1 MRRNNSVEMGSHSRR
16 RSKTGGRRGR
26 RWKASHLVVVVVLA
40 FFLLYDNQDVLI
52 LRCLEHDRIGS
63 GGSREVP
70 TSSGLKQSPS
80 GRGKK
85 KIEDQFGFPPSVFFR
100 PFFPRAPR
108 TSSEE
113 GRRISLRT
121 RWLTVGLEESYESNP
136 KPNRRDSAS
145 LLSSSRSCSCSI
157 NLFELL

>member
-40 FFLLYDNQDVLI
+40 FFLLYDNQDILI

-63 GGSREVP
+63 GGSREVL

-85 KIEDQFGFPPSVFFR
+85 KIEDQFGFPPSF
-100 PFFPRAPR
+100 
-108 TSSEE
+108 SS
-113 GRRISLRT
+113 
-121 RWLTVGLEESYESNP
+121 V
-136 KPNRRDSAS
+136 
-145 LLSSSRSCSCSI
+145 LSSP
-157 NLFELL
+157 ELPELPPRKEGGFLYVRDG